1 MDAKSVFVCRYG
13 RCMASSYD
21 FFISGD
27 HDAAKTLIGDALTAE
42 GFTITMNVDGG
53 FHAVRGSTAATVL
66 WGGLAGKK
74 LHMAFDTQFFVD
86 DKGQLVARLSRDLAV
101 GALKGGAIGATKTAN
116 AFEATS
122 HAVGTALTNAG
133 VLTGSL
139 AN

>member
-1 MDAKSVFVCRYG
+1 
-13 RCMASSYD
+13 MASSYD

-27 HDAAKTLIGDALTAE
+27 HNAAKTLIGDALTAE
-42 GFTITMNVDGG
+42 GFTISMNTDGG

-86 DKGQLVARLSRDLAV
+86 DRGQLVARLVRDLAV
-101 GALKGGAIGATKTAN
+101 SALKGGALGASKTAT

-133 VLTGSL
+133 VLVHSI

>member
-1 MDAKSVFVCRYG
+1 
-13 RCMASSYD
+13 MASSYD
-21 FFISGD
+21 FFIAGD
-27 HDAAKTLIGDALTAE
+27 HDAAKTIIGNALTAE
-42 GFTITMNVDGG
+42 GFTITINTDGG

-74 LHMAFDTQFFVD
+74 LHMSFDTQFFVD
-86 DKGQLVARLSRDLAV
+86 DRGQLVARLKRDLAV

-122 HAVGTALTNAG
+122 HAIGTALTNAG
-133 VLTGSL
+133 VLTSSI